1 MNDEHNDF
9 NLDDA
14 IYVGSFY
21 VDGCDNYDE
30 YYDECLHERV
40 GFFKDKKGNRIDIY
54 KRRKS

>member
-1 MNDEHNDF
+1 MNDEHDDF

-30 YYDECLHERV
+30 YYDELEDWE
-40 GFFKDKKGNRIDIY
+40 K
-54 KRRKS
+54 